1 MRIRK
6 QIIVLLILGTTYLL
20 ADDLN
25 VISTLVNK
33 INKTNDA
40 VIKNNLMKKLALELL
55 IIDEKDFPK
64 AKKIVNENLESENLE
79 FKI

>member
-6 QIIVLLILGTTYLL
+6 QIIVLLILGTTYLF
-20 ADDLN
+20 ANDLN